1 MTTADFIGSVIA
13 TLGFTEKISNVFFD
27 PVANETQFET
37 CLTHHVFVG
46 YKITIDGNEYLVKDV
61 ETNMFITIKGAIAV
75 GPQEEYSIPSP
86 FYFHGT
92 PLQASNELALE
103 TRWRKKLPFW
113 YLIEP
118 FNERR
123 DDGPG
128 AKIARIPTMKM
139 LILFPIG
146 AEKHLVDE
154 QYKELIEPS
163 ENAVE
168 DFRHALRVH
177 PNIAKVSELHEFSV
191 RARVNWGVW
200 VVERGQPRKA
210 REDNIK
216 TMLDEYVTGMEI
228 DIQIPLKKEICS
240 ASDFCK

>member
-1 MTTADFIGSVIA
+1 MTTADFIGTIIA
-13 TLGFTEKISNVFFD
+13 KLGFTEKITNLVFD
-27 PVANETQFET
+27 PVTNETQFET
-37 CLTHHVFVG
+37 CLTHHVFVS
-46 YKITIDGNEYLVKDV
+46 YKIQIDGVDYLVKDV
-61 ETNMFITIKGAIAV
+61 ETNMFITVKGPIA
-75 GPQEEYSIPSP
+75 GTPTEYTIPSP

-92 PLQASNELALE
+92 PLQASGELALQ

-139 LILFPIG
+139 LILFPQG
-146 AEKHLVDE
+146 PDKNLVDE
-154 QYKELIEPS
+154 QYKELIEPA

-168 DFRHALRVH
+168 DFRHALRTH

-200 VVERGQPRKA
+200 VSERSKPRKS

-216 TMLDEYVTGMEI
+216 KMLDEYVTGMEI
-228 DIQIPLKKEICS
+228 DIQIPLKKEICT
-240 ASDFCK
+240 AADFCK

>member
-1 MTTADFIGSVIA
+1 MTTADFIGTVIS
-13 TLGFTEKISNVFFD
+13 TLGFTEKITNIVFD
-27 PVANETQFET
+27 PVTNETQFET
-37 CLTHHVFVG
+37 CLTHHVFID
-46 YKITIDGNEYLVKDV
+46 YKIEIDGTDYLVKDV
-61 ETNMFITIKGAIAV
+61 ETNMFITVKGPIA
-75 GPQEEYSIPSP
+75 GTPTEYTIPPP

-92 PLQASNELALE
+92 PLQASGELALE

-139 LILFPIG
+139 LILFPQG
-146 AEKHLVDE
+146 SDKLLVDE

-168 DFRHALRVH
+168 DFRHALRTH

-200 VVERGQPRKA
+200 VSERSKPRKA
-210 REDNIK
+210 KEDNVK
-216 TMLDEYVTGMEI
+216 KMLDEYVTGIEI
-228 DIQIPLKKEICS
+228 DIQIPLKKEICT
-240 ASDFCK
+240 AADFCK

>member
-1 MTTADFIGSVIA
+1 MTTADFIGSIIA
-13 TLGFTEKISNVFFD
+13 TLGFTEKISNLTFD

-37 CLTHHVFVG
+37 CLTHHVFTD
-46 YKITIDGNEYLVKDV
+46 YKIQIDGTDYLVKDV
-61 ETNMFITIKGAIAV
+61 EQNMFITVKG
-75 GPQEEYSIPSP
+75 SIPGTPTEYTTPAP

-92 PLQASNELALE
+92 PMQASGELALE

-128 AKIARIPTMKM
+128 AKIARIPKMKM

-146 AEKHLVDE
+146 ADKHLVDE
-154 QYKELIEPS
+154 QYKELIEPA
-163 ENAVE
+163 ENAVA
-168 DFRHALRVH
+168 DFRHALRHH
-177 PNIAKVSELHEFSV
+177 PNIAKVQELHQFDV

-200 VVERGQPRKA
+200 VVERGKPRKSK
-210 REDNIK
+210 EDNVK
-216 TMLDEYVTGMEI
+216 QMLDEYVTGIEI
-228 DIQIPLKKEICS
+228 DIQVPLKQEVCKPG
-240 ASDFCK
+240 DFCK